1 MKVGDLV
8 RVSENHWRA
17 PGQVGI
23 IVRDLFSRG
32 KAFKV
37 LFSDGSLRSKLK
49 KNLEVLNESR

>member
-1 MKVGDLV
+1 MKAGDLV

-23 IVRDLFSRG
+23 IVRDLFSRR

-49 KNLEVLNESR
+49 KNLEVLNEN

>member
-1 MKVGDLV
+1 MKAGDLV

-23 IVRDLFSRG
+23 IVRELFARG

-49 KNLEVLNESR
+49 KNLEVISESR

>member
-1 MKVGDLV
+1 MKIGDLV

-23 IVRDLFSRG
+23 IVRELFSRG

-49 KNLEVLNESR
+49 KNLEVISESR

>member
-1 MKVGDLV
+1 MRVGDLV
-8 RVSENHWRA
+8 RVSETHWRA

-23 IVRDLFSRG
+23 IGRNLFSRG

-49 KNLEVLNESR
+49 KNLEVINEN

>member
-1 MKVGDLV
+1 MKAGDLV

-23 IVRDLFSRG
+23 IVRELFSRG

-49 KNLEVLNESR
+49 KNLEVLSESR

>member
-1 MKVGDLV
+1 MKAGDLV

-23 IVRDLFSRG
+23 IVRELFSRG
-32 KAFKV
+32 KAYKV

-49 KNLEVLNESR
+49 KNLEVISESR

>member
-8 RVSENHWRA
+8 RVSETHWQT
-17 PGQVGI
+17 PGQIGI
-23 IVRDLFSRG
+23 IVSSLIYSG

-49 KNLEVLNESR
+49 KSLEVINEN

>member
-1 MKVGDLV
+1 MKAGDLV

-49 KNLEVLNESR
+49 KNLEVISESR